1 MYMRTRIYIV
11 TIINISKLCCS
22 FAAVCVIT
30 NNSHYTAR
38 GEAGSPAQTH

>member
-1 MYMRTRIYIV
+1 MYTCIYIV
-11 TIINISKLCCS
+11 TIINISKVYCS

-38 GEAGSPAQTH
+38 REAGSPAQTH